1 VVAERAVTLTVHVR
15 PRAHRDE
22 VVLEGHAVLRVRVT
36 APPAEGAANAAVRR
50 VLARR
55 LGCAP
60 SAVEILRGRTART
73 KLVRVVGVSA
83 EDVVARLRGAG

>member
-1 VVAERAVTLTVHVR
+1 MAERAVTLTVHVR

-36 APPAEGAANAAVRR
+36 APPAEGAANAAVRS

-83 EDVVARLRGAG
+83 EDVEARLRGAD